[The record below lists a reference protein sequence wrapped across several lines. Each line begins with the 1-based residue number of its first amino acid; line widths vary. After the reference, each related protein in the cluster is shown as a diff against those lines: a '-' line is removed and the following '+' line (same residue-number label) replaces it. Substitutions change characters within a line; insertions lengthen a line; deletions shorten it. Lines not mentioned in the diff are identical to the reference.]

1 MNKLIVLAF
10 NEEQGIQK
18 TIVDLIDDFD
28 EIIVINDKSSDDT
41 LLVLKSLTSEYK
53 NIKIISNK
61 KNMGPGKSMEIGMK
75 AALESPFHFVV
86 KVDGDD
92 QFDTQDI
99 KNLLLLATEN
109 KSDFIKCDR
118 FWVGG
123 VEGEIPKIR
132 YFGNSFASLLI
143 KLITG
148 NWRLNDPLN
157 GLFLFSYD
165 ISKFFRIPKF
175 FNRYGY
181 PFFINAYISRLGI
194 EQEFNLHQYKNKI
207 TYGNESSKL
216 NPITVFL
223 KLILFSLFHFFS
235 TIKTKL
241 KYSSH
246 QLSGLIDIFALL
258 SFVFSIFSISMTM
271 ATRFFSYE
279 GNQGAWFLLFVILFI
294 TFFVLIFQTQKILRK
309 VNDKY
314 FIYLN

>member
-10 NEEQGIQK
+10 NEEQGIQQ
-18 TIVDLIDDFD
+18 TIENLVDDFD
-28 EIIVINDKSSDDT
+28 EIIVVNDKSSDNT
-41 LLVLKSLTSEYK
+41 LTVLQNLSIEFES
-53 NIKIISNK
+53 IKIISNK

-75 AALESPFHFVV
+75 AALETPFRFVV
-86 KVDGDD
+86 KVDGDN
-92 QFDTQDI
+92 QFDTNDV
-99 KNLLLLATEN
+99 KDLLNLAAEN

-143 KLITG
+143 KMVTG

-157 GLFLFSYD
+157 GLFLFSYE
-165 ISKFFRIPKF
+165 ISKLFRIPKF

-181 PFFINAYISRLGI
+181 PFFINAYISKIGI
-194 EQEFNLHQYKNKI
+194 ENELNLHQYKNKI
-207 TYGNESSKL
+207 TYGNETSKL

-246 QLSGLIDIFALL
+246 QLSALIDIFALL
-258 SFVFSIFSISMTM
+258 AFVFSIFSLSMTL
-271 ATRFFSYE
+271 ATRFFGYE
-279 GNQGAWFLLFVILFI
+279 GNQGAWSLLFVILFI

-309 VNDKY
+309 VNDRY
-314 FIYLN
+314 FTYLN